1 MLATQRADDI
11 TQVENRSKMKIQ
23 HFHLSIV
30 KDGWIG
36 KRGVLLLKIFAKLCM
51 VTETQVVLCS
61 RWFKSAGGSVFE
73 DFLETLHGH
82 RSVSFEVM
90 RTM

>member
-1 MLATQRADDI
+1 MLVTQKADDI
-11 TQVENRSKMKIQ
+11 TQVEGQSKMKIQ

-36 KRGVLLLKIFAKLCM
+36 KQRVLA
-51 VTETQVVLCS
+51 
-61 RWFKSAGGSVFE
+61 FE
-73 DFLETLHGH
+73 NFRETLHGH

>member
-1 MLATQRADDI
+1 MLVTQKADDI
-11 TQVENRSKMKIQ
+11 TQVEDRSKMKIQ

-51 VTETQVVLCS
+51 VIE
-61 RWFKSAGGSVFE
+61 A
-73 DFLETLHGH
+73 
-82 RSVSFEVM
+82 
-90 RTM
+90 